1 MRSSSRKWFGRHKP
15 VTIAVAATTVLL
27 AVGTGTGTASASTD
41 ASEAI
46 DATAGATA
54 GSHFRLPAGAPTPGS
69 GFRIGSAYRVTTGT
83 QTYACTANPDGSGAW
98 ATKSTPEAQLKRYG
112 RPATT
117 IHHYAGPR
125 WESNVDH
132 SIVVGAV
139 DQPVPKDGTIPWLL
153 LHVTAHEN
161 TTPGEL
167 DRVQFISRVNTTGG
181 VGPTGACTPGTDAPR
196 SVAYTADYVFWV
208 PCKLDRTTT

>member
-1 MRSSSRKWFGRHKP
+1 MRSSIRQWIGRHRVASVA
-15 VTIAVAATTVLL
+15 VTALAALL
-27 AVGTGTGTASASTD
+27 TAGTGTASASTD
-41 ASEAI
+41 AI
-46 DATAGATA
+46 DTAAA
-54 GSHFRLPAGAPTPGS
+54 AHFRLPAGAPTPGT
-69 GFRIGSAYRVTTGT
+69 GFRIASAYRVITGT
-83 QTYACTANPDGSGAW
+83 QTYACTANADGTGTW

-112 RPATT
+112 WPPTT

-132 SIVVGAV
+132 SIIVGAV
-139 DQPVPKDGTIPWLL
+139 DQSVPKTGTIAWLL

-161 TTPGEL
+161 TKPGEL

-208 PCKLDRTTT
+208 PCRPEFTTT

>member
-1 MRSSSRKWFGRHKP
+1 MRSALGKWVGRHKL
-15 VTIAVAATTVLL
+15 ATTAIAAAALV
-27 AVGTGTGTASASTD
+27 AVGTGTASAATD
-41 ASEAI
+41 AAQ
-46 DATAGATA
+46 ATDTTLDATA

-69 GFRIGSAYRVTTGT
+69 GFRIGSAYHVTAGT
-83 QTYACTANPDGSGAW
+83 QTYACTANADGTGTW

-132 SIVVGAV
+132 SIILGAV
-139 DQPVPKDGTIPWLL
+139 DQTTPKDGTIPWLL
-153 LHVTAHEN
+153 LHVVAHEN

-167 DRVQFISRVNTTGG
+167 DKVAFISRVNTTGG
-181 VGPTGACTPGTDAPR
+181 VGPTGACTPSTDAPR

-208 PCKLDRTTT
+208 PCTPPSRPAR